1 MQISSLKDIKKVHFI
16 GIGGISMSGLAHV
29 LLNQG
34 YAVTGSDMKQSG
46 ITDEL
51 VKAGVKVYIGHS
63 EDNIESETD
72 LVVYTAAV
80 KETNPEFINAKVKN
94 INMIDRATLLGYLMK
109 EYKYSLA
116 ISGTH
121 GKTTTTS
128 MVSHILLEAQCDPT
142 ISVGGI
148 LKSINGNIRVG
159 NSDYFVTEACEYCDS
174 FLKFFPYIAVILNVE
189 KDHVDYFKNMD
200 AIYES
205 FRRFANLVPKEGALI
220 INKDIPS
227 IDKIISEVN
236 TNVITYG
243 YKITADYNAEGITYD
258 ELGLPSFDV
267 IYKNELIGNINL
279 SVRGDHN
286 VSNALAAIA
295 TARFLEIEFKDIKR
309 GLQSFVGTDRRF
321 EIKGKVDGITIIDD
335 YAHHPTEITATL
347 EAIKKF
353 PHNKLWCIFQS
364 HTYTRTKEF
373 LEEFALSLSKADNI
387 IIADIYAA
395 REQNTVG
402 VYPDDIVTRI
412 HKYNENAIHIPN
424 FDDIKNY
431 VLSRASAG
439 DVILTMGAGNI
450 DEVGDMIL
458 KSVR

>member
-1 MQISSLKDIKKVHFI
+1 MQIRSLKDIKKVHFI

-34 YAVTGSDMKQSG
+34 YAVTGSDMKGSH
-46 ITDEL
+46 IIDEL
-51 VKAGVKVYIGHS
+51 VKAGVKVYIDHMEGNVDS
-63 EDNIESETD
+63 DVD
-72 LVVYTAAV
+72 LVVFTAAV
-80 KETNPEFINAKVKN
+80 KETNPEMINARARN
-94 INMIDRATLLGYLMK
+94 INVIDRAELLGYLMK

-128 MVSHILLEAQCDPT
+128 MISHILLEAQCDPT

-200 AIYES
+200 SIYES
-205 FRRFANLVPKEGALI
+205 FRKFANLVPKEGALV

-227 IDKIISEVN
+227 IDKLLSGLN
-236 TNVITYG
+236 TNIITYG
-243 YKITADYNAEGITYD
+243 DKITADYTAVGITYD
-258 ELGLPSFDV
+258 EIGLPNFDV
-267 IYKNELIGNINL
+267 IYKNELVGNINL

-295 TARFLEIEFKDIKR
+295 TARFLDIEFKYIKT
-309 GLQSFVGTDRRF
+309 GLQSFIGTDRRF
-321 EIKGKVDGITIIDD
+321 ELKGKVDGITIIDD

-373 LEEFALSLSKADNI
+373 LDEFALSLSRADNVV
-387 IIADIYAA
+387 IADIYAA

-402 VYPDDIVTRI
+402 VYPDDIVSRI
-412 HKYNENAIHIPN
+412 HKYNENAIHISD
-424 FDDIKNY
+424 FDDIKDY
-431 VLSRASAG
+431 VLSRARAG

-458 KSVR
+458 NSEK